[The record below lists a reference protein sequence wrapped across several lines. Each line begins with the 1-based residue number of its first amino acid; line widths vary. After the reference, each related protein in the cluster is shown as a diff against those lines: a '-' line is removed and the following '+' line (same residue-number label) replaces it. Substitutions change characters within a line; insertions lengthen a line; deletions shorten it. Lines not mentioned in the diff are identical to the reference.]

1 MHENLVIDILKE
13 HGITHIASVPCD
25 KAKDLCFLLPAHF
38 DHTGLTREEDGIG
51 VCAGLALT
59 GKRPAMVIQS
69 SGLGNSLNA
78 IMSLTKTYD
87 LPLPIIASW
96 RGVQDE
102 VIPAQVPF
110 NSAIPGILDAT
121 GISSTIIHTSSEF
134 EKIGHVVD
142 DAFSHSRTHVA
153 LVLPGV
159 WEGEGSCPYTAPPPS
174 RIRHVSI
181 SYKRSIMEPIM
192 TRNDAIRVIARFLG
206 DQVVVA
212 NIGIPCKELYA
223 ARDRPENFYMLGSY
237 TQASPLGLGIAS
249 GTSRDTWVIDGD
261 GSILGTG
268 ILPVIGARQPENLT
282 IFCLDNGA
290 FGSTGNQ
297 LTPAWRNTDL
307 ELLAIAAG
315 FRFTAKA
322 QTEAGLASL
331 IADLR
336 PGPNFIHVLLKPG
349 NAMVK
354 NIPLS
359 PHQIRDRFMAAMQV
373 SQSRNSGKRING

>member
-1 MHENLVIDILKE
+1 MHENLVIDILKG

-25 KAKDLCFLLPAHF
+25 KAKDLCFLLPGHF
-38 DHTGLTREEDGIG
+38 DHTCLSREEDGIG
-51 VCAGLALT
+51 VCAGLTLA
-59 GKRPAMVIQS
+59 GRRPAMVIQS

-78 IMSLTKTYD
+78 IMSLTRTYD

-121 GISSTIIHTSSEF
+121 GIPYTVVRTHEEF
-134 EKIGHVVD
+134 GKIGNMIE
-142 DAFSHSRTHVA
+142 DAFSAGRPHVA
-153 LVLPGV
+153 LVLPGA
-159 WEGEGSCPYTAPPPS
+159 WEGEGSCPDLSVPPS
-174 RIRHVSI
+174 RVRRVTVSYERTI
-181 SYKRSIMEPIM
+181 KEPVM
-192 TRNDAIRVIARFLG
+192 ARFDAIRVIARFLG
-206 DQVVVA
+206 EQAVVS
-212 NIGIPCKELYA
+212 NIGVPGKELYA
-223 ARDRPENFYMLGSY
+223 ARDRPLNFYMLGSY
-237 TQASPLGLGIAS
+237 TQASPLGLGLAEGS
-249 GTSRDTWVIDGD
+249 NRDTWVIDGD

-297 LTPAWRNTDL
+297 LTPAWRDTDI

-315 FRFTAKA
+315 FRHTCKA
-322 QTEAGLASL
+322 QTEAELAAV

-336 PGPNFIHVLLKPG
+336 PGPNFVHVLLKPG
-349 NAMVK
+349 NAAVK

-359 PHQIRDRFMAAMQV
+359 PHAIRDRFMAAMRA
-373 SQSRNSGKRING
+373 S

>member
-25 KAKDLCFLLPAHF
+25 KAKDLCFQLPGHF
-38 DHTGLTREEDGIG
+38 DHIGLTREEDGIG
-51 VCAGLALT
+51 VCAGLVLS

-87 LPLPIIASW
+87 LPLPVIASW

-110 NSAIPGILDAT
+110 NAAIPGILDAT
-121 GISSTIIHTSSEF
+121 GIPYTVIRTREEF
-134 EKIGHVVD
+134 GKIGDVID
-142 DAFSHSRTHVA
+142 DAFLHSRPHAA
-153 LVLPGV
+153 LVLPGA
-159 WEGEGSCPYTAPPPS
+159 WEGEGLCPDILPPPS
-174 RIRHVSI
+174 RKRRVTLSYDRIIRD
-181 SYKRSIMEPIM
+181 PLM
-192 TRNDAIRVIARFLG
+192 TRYDAIRVIARFLDG
-206 DQVVVA
+206 QAVVA
-212 NIGIPCKELYA
+212 NIGVPCKELYA

-249 GTSRDTWVIDGD
+249 GTSRDVWVIDGD

-268 ILPVIGARQPENLT
+268 ILPVIGARQTRNLT

-297 LTPAWRNTDL
+297 LTPAYKDTDL
-307 ELLAIAAG
+307 ELLAIATG

-322 QTEAGLASL
+322 QTEAELADV
-331 IADLR
+331 IGKLR

-349 NAMVK
+349 NALVK

-359 PHQIRDRFMAAMQV
+359 PHEIRDRF
-373 SQSRNSGKRING
+373 ITTLNGSL

>member
-25 KAKDLCFLLPAHF
+25 KAKDLCFLLPGHF
-38 DHTGLTREEDGIG
+38 DHIGLTREEDGIG
-51 VCAGLALT
+51 VCAGLVLS

-78 IMSLTKTYD
+78 IMSLTRTYN

-110 NSAIPGILDAT
+110 NAAIPGILDAT
-121 GISSTIIHTSSEF
+121 GIPYTVIHNHEEF
-134 EKIGHVVD
+134 GKISNVVD
-142 DAFSHSRTHVA
+142 DAFSNSRPHVA
-153 LVLPGV
+153 LVLPGA
-159 WEGEGSCPYTAPPPS
+159 WEGEGSCPDLPPPPS
-174 RIRHVSI
+174 RERRVKVS
-181 SYKRSIMEPIM
+181 YERSIREPVM
-192 TRNDAIRVIARFLG
+192 TRNDAMWVIARHLAE
-206 DQVVVA
+206 QAVVA
-212 NIGIPCKELYA
+212 NIGVPCKELYA
-223 ARDRPENFYMLGSY
+223 ARDRPLNFYMLGSY
-237 TQASPLGLGIAS
+237 TQASPLGLGIAA
-249 GTSRDTWVIDGD
+249 GTSRDVWVIDGD

-268 ILPVIGARQPENLT
+268 ILPVIGAGQPENLT

-297 LTPAWRNTDL
+297 LTPAYRDTDI
-307 ELLAIAAG
+307 ELLAIASG
-315 FRFTAKA
+315 FRFTTKA
-322 QTEAGLASL
+322 QTESELASV
-331 IADLR
+331 IADLC

-359 PHQIRDRFMAAMQV
+359 PHEIRDRFMAAV
-373 SQSRNSGKRING
+373 KTSR

>member
-1 MHENLVIDILKE
+1 MHENLVIDILKG

-25 KAKDLCFLLPAHF
+25 KAKDLCFLLPGHF
-38 DHTGLTREEDGIG
+38 DHIGLTREEDGIG
-51 VCAGLALT
+51 VCAGLVLA

-78 IMSLTKTYD
+78 IMSLTRTYD

-110 NSAIPGILDAT
+110 NAAIPGILDAT
-121 GISSTIIHTSSEF
+121 GIPYTVIHNHEEF
-134 EKIGHVVD
+134 GKIGNVVD
-142 DAFSHSRTHVA
+142 DAFSNLRPHVA
-153 LVLPGV
+153 LVLPGA
-159 WEGEGSCPYTAPPPS
+159 WEGEGSCPDLSLPLS
-174 RIRHVSI
+174 RERRVKVSYERAIR
-181 SYKRSIMEPIM
+181 EPVM
-192 TRNDAIRVIARFLG
+192 TRNDAIRVIARFLDG
-206 DQVVVA
+206 QAVVA
-212 NIGIPCKELYA
+212 NIGVPCKELYA
-223 ARDRPENFYMLGSY
+223 ARDRPLNFYMLGSY
-237 TQASPLGLGIAS
+237 TQASPLGLGIAA
-249 GTSRDTWVIDGD
+249 GTSRDVWVIDGD

-297 LTPAWRNTDL
+297 LTPAWRDTDI
-307 ELLAIAAG
+307 EMLAIASG
-315 FRFTAKA
+315 FRFTKKA
-322 QTEAGLASL
+322 QTESELASV
-331 IADLR
+331 IADLC

-359 PHQIRDRFMAAMQV
+359 PHEIRDRFMAAVKTKQ
-373 SQSRNSGKRING
+373 

>member
-1 MHENLVIDILKE
+1 MHENLVIGILKE

-25 KAKDLCFLLPAHF
+25 KAKDLCFLLPGHF
-38 DHTGLTREEDGIG
+38 DHIGLTREEDGIG
-51 VCAGLALT
+51 VCAGLVLA

-78 IMSLTKTYD
+78 MMSLTKTYD
-87 LPLPIIASW
+87 LPLPVIASW

-102 VIPAQVPF
+102 IIPAQVPF

-121 GISSTIIHTSSEF
+121 GIPYTVIRTSEDF
-134 EKIGHVVD
+134 GKIGDVID
-142 DAFSHSRTHVA
+142 DAFLHSQPHVA
-153 LVLPGV
+153 LVLPMA
-159 WEGEGSCPYTAPPPS
+159 WEGEGSCPEVSPPPS
-174 RIRHVSI
+174 RKRRVRLSYERTIRDPV
-181 SYKRSIMEPIM
+181 M
-192 TRNDAIRVIARFLG
+192 TRYDAIRVIARFLDG
-206 DQVVVA
+206 QAVVA
-212 NIGIPCKELYA
+212 NIGVPCKELYA

-249 GTSRDTWVIDGD
+249 GTSRDVWVIDGD

-268 ILPVIGARQPENLT
+268 ILPVIGARQTKNLT

-297 LTPAWRNTDL
+297 LTPAYKDTDL

-315 FRFTAKA
+315 FRFTAKT
-322 QTEAGLASL
+322 QTETELAAV
-331 IADLR
+331 IGDIR

-349 NAMVK
+349 NAAVK

-359 PHQIRDRFMAAMQV
+359 PHEIRDRFMAAV
-373 SQSRNSGKRING
+373 NGSQSRVF